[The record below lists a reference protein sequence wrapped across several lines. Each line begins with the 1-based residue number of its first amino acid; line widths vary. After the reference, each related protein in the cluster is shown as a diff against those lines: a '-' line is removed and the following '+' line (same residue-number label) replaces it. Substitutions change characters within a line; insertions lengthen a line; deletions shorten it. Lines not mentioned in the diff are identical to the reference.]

1 MARQASQADASRT
14 GSRPATSAAAPEQT
28 IQDSSHG
35 AQIAARDKLVIT
47 TLNDAT
53 FSLQTTVGADGK
65 IDFAEAGR
73 VQAAGLTVRELETS
87 LQDRLRGKWLINP
100 QVTVDLMQ
108 AATKR
113 VLVGGR
119 VHNPQPYQ
127 FAGKTTVLEVL
138 NGVGM
143 PTDDAGD
150 RAFIVRGNPDGSVP
164 SADQMT
170 EANKTYVDLLK
181 LITEGDLS
189 QNYTMN
195 DGDYLFVEKALP
207 FTITG
212 EVKSPNQY
220 PAHRGLTV
228 QQAVALAGG
237 LTDRAKS
244 NGSGIKILR
253 AGGDPK
259 TSKPIDVKDWTKE
272 LVKPGDT
279 ITVPARIL

>member
-1 MARQASQADASRT
+1 
-14 GSRPATSAAAPEQT
+14 
-28 IQDSSHG
+28 
-35 AQIAARDKLVIT
+35 
-47 TLNDAT
+47 
-53 FSLQTTVGADGK
+53 
-65 IDFAEAGR
+65 
-73 VQAAGLTVRELETS
+73 
-87 LQDRLRGKWLINP
+87 
-100 QVTVDLMQ
+100 
-108 AATKR
+108 
-113 VLVGGR
+113 
-119 VHNPQPYQ
+119 
-127 FAGKTTVLEVL
+127 
-138 NGVGM
+138 
-143 PTDDAGD
+143 
-150 RAFIVRGNPDGSVP
+150 
-164 SADQMT
+164 MT
-170 EANKTYVDLLK
+170 EASKTYVDLYK
-181 LITEGDLS
+181 LITEGDVS
-189 QNYTMN
+189 QNYAMN

-259 TSKPIDVKDWTKE
+259 TSKPIEVKDWTKE